1 MGDRAP
7 EDTPGATQGLRVEP
21 FRCRPHDRR
30 PESAG
35 HEDLERQEDPDAPF
49 LQPPD
54 CSERGVD
61 LFLPD
66 GEAPLSREAQG
77 RPEGDAV
84 SKQGRDSKAGLIGCF
99 RTVEDLVL
107 YLDLHG
113 PTNWRSSSPILGR
126 YRYRKRPGSC
136 PWWKNRR
143 RQT

>member
-30 PESAG
+30 PESAW

-84 SKQGRDSKAGLIGCF
+84 SKQGRDSKAGLIGFKYPLEDSLYNPRVYRPEDF
-99 RTVEDLVL
+99 R
-107 YLDLHG
+107 G
-113 PTNWRSSSPILGR
+113 PLFVVVG
-126 YRYRKRPGSC
+126 
-136 PWWKNRR
+136 RR
-143 RQT
+143 RYP